1 MWTNCRFYDTGLK
14 GCHAS
19 KCSGMQRRT
28 YAQLAARILNGIRH
42 LFSWNPSRIRHLF
55 FSGIPGIPWNPRIV
69 FLWNPR
75 IPESRN
81 PGIVGTWNHGI
92 PESGNLGNP
101 ESRNPL
107 AVFWIPCRITK
118 LLSFGYQ
125 RKWSK
130 VNFHHRNRIAILKVN
145 FCCGNQY
152 NTISYVGMFHKI

>member
-1 MWTNCRFYDTGLK
+1 MPNWLPESQMESATLFP
-14 GCHAS
+14 
-19 KCSGMQRRT
+19 
-28 YAQLAARILNGIRH
+28 GIPVESATFF
-42 LFSWNPSRIRHLF
+42 LVESQIFF
-55 FSGIPGIPWNPRIV
+55 FSG
-69 FLWNPR
+69 

-81 PGIVGTWNHGI
+81 PGILGTWNHGI

-130 VNFHHRNRIAILKVN
+130 VNFHHKTGLP
-145 FCCGNQY
+145 Y
-152 NTISYVGMFHKI
+152 

>member
-1 MWTNCRFYDTGLK
+1 M
-14 GCHAS
+14 
-19 KCSGMQRRT
+19 
-28 YAQLAARILNGIRH
+28 AARIPDGIRH
-42 LFSWNPSRIRHLF
+42 FFSWNPCRIRHFFLSRIPDFF
-55 FSGIPGIPWNPRIV
+55 FSG
-69 FLWNPR
+69 

-81 PGIVGTWNHGI
+81 PGILGTWNHGI

-101 ESRNPL
+101 DSRNPL